1 MWHMPEG
8 RSAPNAAA
16 AGRVAGVD
24 GCRGGW
30 VVASSDGIEVVTAL
44 TDVLSRFDTIGID
57 MPIGLPP
64 TFARVCEQ
72 QARRYL
78 SPRAS
83 TVFPSPPRILL
94 SCATYA
100 EANALAKERFGKGL
114 TQQTFHLF
122 PKIRELDA
130 LVTASDDEFVVEVH
144 PECAFRRLA
153 GRALAS
159 KRSSEGRAQRI
170 ALLDPLLGPID
181 LGVRGAKPDD
191 VLDAC
196 AVLWSARRF
205 AIGAHEQF
213 GDGERDERGLPMRI
227 VY

>member
-1 MWHMPEG
+1 MTES
-8 RSAPNAAA
+8 RSAPIDAPAR
-16 AGRVAGVD
+16 RVAGVD
-24 GCRGGW
+24 GCRSGW
-30 VVASSDGIEVVTAL
+30 VVASSTGIEVVTDL
-44 TDVLSRFDTIGID
+44 TDVMARFDTIGID

-94 SCATYA
+94 SCTTYA

-130 LVTASDDEFVVEVH
+130 LVTTSHEAFVVEVH

-153 GRALAS
+153 GCALAP

-170 ALLDPLLGPID
+170 ELLEPILGSID
-181 LGVRGAKPDD
+181 LRVRGAKADD

-196 AVLWSARRF
+196 AVLVSARRF
-205 AIGAHEQF
+205 AVGAHDQF
-213 GDGERDERGLPMRI
+213 GDGERDERGLLMRI